1 MRGARPEMTRSQ
13 ESSPTAGAHRAR
25 SIIYVLLTIG
35 VAAALWKISPARG
48 PAGSRAVV
56 ASDRAQSST
65 CGTWGMK
72 PACAATRIS
81 SLATAST
88 RWAVRLLPSTNPPR
102 SSVILRTTGIDSR
115 PRDFEY
121 SVERRDGR
129 VFHRKT
135 RRDQHGRVI
144 AQADGEIRFTLGSG
158 SRGLSFLID
167 RDGYLFQSPIAWYA
181 QKAKW
186 DLAPWTKNRTDQF
199 ERPINRECLFCHANR
214 VEHVAGTENRYREPV
229 FQGHAIGC
237 ERCHGP
243 ASATSR
249 RASRRI
255 KPSRTSSIPA
265 SLSLHYAK
273 MSASSAT

>member
-25 SIIYVLLTIG
+25 STIYVLLTIG

-56 ASDRAQSST
+56 ASDRSAIQHVRYVGDEACVRCHSNLVASYRKHSMGRSLTPVDQSPKVIGDTADDRNRFEAQ
-65 CGTWGMK
+65 G
-72 PACAATRIS
+72 
-81 SLATAST
+81 
-88 RWAVRLLPSTNPPR
+88 
-102 SSVILRTTGIDSR
+102 
-115 PRDFEY
+115 FEY

-181 QKAKW
+181 Q
-186 DLAPWTKNRTDQF
+186 
-199 ERPINRECLFCHANR
+199 
-214 VEHVAGTENRYREPV
+214 
-229 FQGHAIGC
+229 
-237 ERCHGP
+237 HGEMG
-243 ASATSR
+243 SR
-249 RASRRI
+249 A
-255 KPSRTSSIPA
+255 
-265 SLSLHYAK
+265 
-273 MSASSAT
+273 MD